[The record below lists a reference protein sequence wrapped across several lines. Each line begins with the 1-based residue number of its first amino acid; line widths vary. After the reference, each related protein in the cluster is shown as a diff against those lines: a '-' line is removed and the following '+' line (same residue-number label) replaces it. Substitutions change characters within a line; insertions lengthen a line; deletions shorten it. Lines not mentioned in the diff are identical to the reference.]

1 MTARHSRG
9 QPRTLPL
16 PDYDLSGSNAV
27 ALNIYGA
34 VIDDNYTE
42 QLMKNSDLLWDKLS
56 DALDDGQ
63 KRNKVMNLLTKLRTS
78 GQIANAGSRSKPRW
92 LLT

>member
-1 MTARHSRG
+1 MTARRSRG

-27 ALNIYGA
+27 ALTIYGA

-42 QLMKNSDLLWDKLS
+42 QLMKNGDLPLGMCWLS
-56 DALDDGQ
+56 TGS
-63 KRNKVMNLLTKLRTS
+63 KRICPSVL
-78 GQIANAGSRSKPRW
+78 KPRQG
-92 LLT
+92 